1 MRERAWRLSSVC
13 LGKQRQS
20 FGLRLHTTSLVYG
33 GGDASLI
40 EETERRHATVSP
52 EQQDFMLAEHRVDL
66 KRKRDEMFLQGL

>member
-1 MRERAWRLSSVC
+1 LPGKAATEFC
-13 LGKQRQS
+13 L
-20 FGLRLHTTSLVYG
+20 TSAHYITRIW